1 LSHIFQIREYE
12 EGDSEKVFHFLYD
25 ILVNEFNI
33 SLDFNNLDS
42 DLLDIRNHYNKDD
55 GECFWIVELKNNSQ
69 IIGTV
74 ALRKLKES
82 KFSDTSDFAEL
93 KRMFLSKEY
102 RGQGIGQ
109 QMLETALNFAKKV
122 GYSKVFLYSS
132 KDLTDSRKLYLKN
145 GFGDI
150 QPYNNDN
157 RADVFMIKNL

>member
-1 LSHIFQIREYE
+1 MSHIFQIREYE

-74 ALRKLKES
+74 ELRKLKES

>member
-1 LSHIFQIREYE
+1 MKKAIL
-12 EGDSEKVFHFLYD
+12 KVFHFLYD

>member
-102 RGQGIGQ
+102 GGQGIGQ

-122 GYSKVFLYSS
+122 GYSKVLLYSS

>member
-1 LSHIFQIREYE
+1 MSHIFQIREYE

-82 KFSDTSDFAEL
+82 KFSDTSDFAES
-93 KRMFLSKEY
+93 KRMFLSKEC
-102 RGQGIGQ
+102 REQGIGQ

>member
-1 LSHIFQIREYE
+1 MSHIFQIREYE

>member
-1 LSHIFQIREYE
+1 MKKAILK
-12 EGDSEKVFHFLYD
+12 KVFHFLYD